1 MSKSRFVFDKFAK
14 LIEQGLINYKDVSD
28 EVISI
33 LKSKRD
39 EIVFKMKLASK
50 EEVDVLNKRISIL
63 EKKLEQKFKDLE
75 AEINN
80 KTSPVR
86 PFNPKEVKNNETV
99 SRVTNWF
106 QGLETPAKVGVA
118 VVGVI
123 VGLSVLNGVL
133 KLVTS
138 LIVVGILGFVLYGLY
153 RALIQNKSK

>member
-1 MSKSRFVFDKFAK
+1 MSDRNGPDW
-14 LIEQGLINYKDVSD
+14 
-28 EVISI
+28 
-33 LKSKRD
+33 
-39 EIVFKMKLASK
+39 
-50 EEVDVLNKRISIL
+50 

-99 SRVTNWF
+99 SRVNNWF